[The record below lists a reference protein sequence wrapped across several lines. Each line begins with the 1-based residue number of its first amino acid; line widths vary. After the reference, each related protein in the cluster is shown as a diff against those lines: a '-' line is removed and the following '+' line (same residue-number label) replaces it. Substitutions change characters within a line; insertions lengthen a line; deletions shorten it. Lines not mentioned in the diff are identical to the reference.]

1 MDIFIIAEQDLIIH
15 VLNSIF
21 ALVNP
26 ITFQLVVFLLLSFIP
41 MFVKLWIVFL
51 CNRQNEVLVLLVVLQ
66 QILVLVDFIFDRSDL
81 GFELFKFILPILFVF

>member
-26 ITFQLVVFLLLSFIP
+26 ITFQLVVFLLLIFIP

-51 CNRQNEVLVLLVVLQ
+51 CNRQNEVLVLFVVLQ

>member
-26 ITFQLVVFLLLSFIP
+26 ITFQLVVFLLLIFIP